1 MRPVLIIE
9 DDTTSRETY
18 ATLIQSAL
26 GYDVVTAEGG
36 ASALELL
43 RQGLRP
49 GIIILDLAMPDMDG
63 FAFRSR
69 QLADQTLASCPVLVC
84 SANIDNFANLE
95 RLKATAYL
103 QKPIEPEAFL
113 RLVKAL
119 RHP

>member
-9 DDTTSRETY
+9 DDSASREAY
-18 ATLIQSAL
+18 AMLIRNAL

-36 ASALELL
+36 AEALELL

-49 GIIILDLAMPDMDG
+49 GIIVLDLSMPGMDG
-63 FAFRSR
+63 FAFRTR
-69 QLADQTLASCPVLVC
+69 QLADLTLASCPVLVC
-84 SANIDNFANLE
+84 SANIDHFNNLE
-95 RLKATAYL
+95 RLKASAYL
-103 QKPIEPEAFL
+103 QKPIEPDAFL

>member
-9 DDTTSRETY
+9 DDSASRETY
-18 ATLIQSAL
+18 AMLIRSAL

-36 ASALELL
+36 APALELL

-49 GIIILDLAMPDMDG
+49 GIIVLDLAMPDMDG
-63 FAFRSR
+63 FAFRAQ
-69 QLADQTLASCPVLVC
+69 QLADTTLACCPVLVC
-84 SANIDNFANLE
+84 SANIDDFNNLE

-119 RHP
+119 HHA

>member
-9 DDTTSRETY
+9 DDPTSRETY
-18 ATLIQSAL
+18 AMLIQSAL
-26 GYDVVTAEGG
+26 GYDVVTADGG
-36 ASALELL
+36 EAALELL

-49 GIIILDLAMPDMDG
+49 GIIVLDLAMPYMDG
-63 FAFRSR
+63 FAFRAE
-69 QLADQTLASCPVLVC
+69 QLADATLACCPVLVC
-84 SANIDNFANLE
+84 SANLDDVGNLE

-119 RHP
+119 RHQ

>member
-9 DDTTSRETY
+9 DDAPSRQSY
-18 ATLIQSAL
+18 AALIENAL
-26 GYDVVTAEGG
+26 GYDVVTADGG
-36 ASALELL
+36 AAALELL
-43 RQGLRP
+43 RQGLQP
-49 GIIILDLAMPDMDG
+49 GIIVLDLSMPDMDG
-63 FAFRSR
+63 FAFRAE
-69 QLADQTLASCPVLVC
+69 QLADMTLARCPVLVC
-84 SANIDNFANLE
+84 SANLDHAPHLE